1 MRLFKRRSED
11 PSPELVSATSISPDF
26 PLRQT
31 KSDIED
37 ACSPVSSQ
45 EDPTLPSSS
54 SSFSARKG
62 IATLGRKLGQ
72 RFDQLKRSESSEIL
86 SGSGRR
92 RRWSPNRKSL
102 GDIPNEKKLNLSPPS
117 PDRPKSKRISRV
129 ESLRNFIRGSE
140 RTERIEQK
148 SKSVTI
154 EEEELSNFRI
164 DKAHSEGVLKC
175 STKNLNSS
183 KNIDTLRR
191 RKEAICRSIQNLQKK
206 VPELDKLE
214 VEIARGFTV
223 SQRSISASSID
234 LKFLPR
240 TGSVK
245 RNLFNSRNIDIN
257 ANENINNNN
266 VKSERPKSS
275 MPGGVEDLLNNL
287 KLCYDESGYDSDST
301 RTGADSPDG
310 EQSTQQSSP
319 RKLSITSEDYQG
331 VDLSDSSKKLEISSA
346 DVTLK
351 NADETLN
358 ANEATLLAEDSLNSS
373 STTAMT
379 FIASNDKSTRDG
391 SPVRSKSLKSTRM
404 RNSEMQLRT
413 PKSKAVK
420 NIVTSCLLDNAASPC
435 RDTPPSLKYLQKL
448 ETTPIQY
455 YNPKRS
461 RADMEPEV
469 VESPKRKLKRKG
481 CSNSQPTK
489 SPAVSSAKK
498 LVRRELKTMKLIVQ
512 IPGNLGIFLE
522 KKEAVRPFYII
533 SMLDPK
539 GEAANSNLFRIGD
552 EIVRVCG
559 RRIRGMSEAE
569 ARNALRSCFGPVELQ
584 IARVP
589 TFAFGGE
596 FGETWI
602 ENPIVRTKSDPHV
615 WSLKE
620 AENDNMDLSITF
632 NSSQM
637 SFDDSFCNDPNEDMS
652 QDLMKED
659 SLKNCTNENVKM
671 DTDDSDDKMSCK
683 IIGALRK
690 DGINVSITT
699 MDKIGKENTGK
710 VEEKVTGMKKFQN
723 VKKRNS
729 NATLCTR
736 RATSL
741 PMDLI
746 TISLE
751 KGTTKKLGF
760 SIVGGSDSNKGNM
773 GIFVKDI
780 LAGGQAA
787 EEGSLKIGDE
797 IRAINGIPM
806 EGMTHGKALHT
817 FKAVKAGK
825 IILHVGRRDPTHKR
839 LLRR

>member
-11 PSPELVSATSISPDF
+11 TSPELVSATSISPDF
-26 PLRQT
+26 ALRET

-37 ACSPVSSQ
+37 AASPVSSQ
-45 EDPTLPSSS
+45 EDATLPSSS

-62 IATLGRKLGQ
+62 IATWSRKLGQ

-102 GDIPNEKKLNLSPPS
+102 GDVPNGKKLNLSPPS

-164 DKAHSEGVLKC
+164 DKAHSEGILKC

-191 RKEAICRSIQNLQKK
+191 KKEALCRSIQNLQKK

-214 VEIARGFTV
+214 VEIARGFAV
-223 SQRSISASSID
+223 PQRSISASSID

-245 RNLFNSRNIDIN
+245 RNLFSSRNVDIN
-257 ANENINNNN
+257 ANENINDNN

-358 ANEATLLAEDSLNSS
+358 ANEATLLAEESLNSS

-379 FIASNDKSTRDG
+379 FIATNDKFSTRDA

-404 RNSEMQLRT
+404 RNSEMHLRT

-489 SPAVSSAKK
+489 SPAVSSPKQ
-498 LVRRELKTMKLIVQ
+498 LVRRELKTMKLVVE

-539 GEAANSNLFRIGD
+539 GAAANSNLFRIGD
-552 EIVRVCG
+552 EIVRVCR
-559 RRIRGMSEAE
+559 RRIRGMSEVE

-589 TFAFGGE
+589 MFAFGGE

-620 AENDNMDLSITF
+620 AGNDNMEDSSITF

-637 SFDDSFCNDPNEDMS
+637 SFDDSFCNDPNEDM
-652 QDLMKED
+652 LMKED
-659 SLKNCTNENVKM
+659 TLSCSKENVKM
-671 DTDDSDDKMSCK
+671 DTDDSDDKMSCQ

-699 MDKIGKENTGK
+699 MDKIDKENIVK
-710 VEEKVTGMKKFQN
+710 IEEKVTGMKKFQN

-729 NATLCTR
+729 NATLSTR

-787 EEGSLKIGDE
+787 EEGTLKIGDE

-817 FKAVKAGK
+817 FKAAKAGK

-839 LLRR
+839 LLKR

>member
-26 PLRQT
+26 VLRET
-31 KSDIED
+31 KSDID
-37 ACSPVSSQ
+37 DVGSPTSSQ
-45 EDPTLPSSS
+45 EDGTLPSSSS

-62 IATLGRKLGQ
+62 ISTWGRKLG
-72 RFDQLKRSESSEIL
+72 RKFDQLKRSESSEIL

-92 RRWSPNRKSL
+92 RRWSPNRRSL
-102 GDIPNEKKLNLSPPS
+102 GDVSNEKKLNFSPS
-117 PDRPKSKRISRV
+117 PDHPKSKRISRV

-140 RTERIEQK
+140 KTERTEQK

-154 EEEELSNFRI
+154 EEEDLSNFRI
-164 DKAHSEGVLKC
+164 DKAYSEGVLKY
-175 STKNLNSS
+175 S
-183 KNIDTLRR
+183 KIINGNNIDTLRR
-191 RKEAICRSIQNLQKK
+191 RKEVLCQSIQNLQNK

-214 VEIARGFTV
+214 DEITRRFLS
-223 SQRSISASSID
+223 SQRSVSASSID
-234 LKFLPR
+234 LKCLPR
-240 TGSVK
+240 SGSVK
-245 RNLFNSRNIDIN
+245 RNLFNPRNIDIN
-257 ANENINNNN
+257 ANENISNNNN
-266 VKSERPKSS
+266 VRTERPKSA

-287 KLCYDESGYDSDST
+287 KLGYDESGYDSDST

-310 EQSTQQSSP
+310 EQSTRQSSP
-319 RKLSITSEDYQG
+319 RKFSITSEDYQG
-331 VDLSDSSKKLEISSA
+331 VDLSDSSKKFDNS
-346 DVTLK
+346 
-351 NADETLN
+351 NADETLKN
-358 ANEATLLAEDSLNSS
+358 NETLNETTLIADNDTLNSS
-373 STTAMT
+373 STTTMT
-379 FIASNDKSTRDG
+379 FIASNNDFSKRDA
-391 SPVRSKSLKSTRM
+391 SPVRSKSLKSTKL
-404 RNSEMQLRT
+404 RNSEMQFRT
-413 PKSKAVK
+413 PKGKQRK
-420 NIVTSCLLDNAASPC
+420 NIPTSCLLDNAASPC
-435 RDTPPSLKYLQKL
+435 RDTPPSLKYLQKV

-461 RADMEPEV
+461 RSDMEPEV

-481 CSNSQPTK
+481 LSNSQPTK
-489 SPAVSSAKK
+489 SPSSAQK
-498 LVRRELKTMKLIVQ
+498 LVRRELKTMKLMIE

-522 KKEAVRPFYII
+522 RKEAVRPFYVI

-539 GEAANSNLFRIGD
+539 GEAAKSNLFRIGD
-552 EIVRVCG
+552 EIVRVSG

-569 ARNALRSCFGPVELQ
+569 ARNALRNCFGPVELQ

-589 TFAFGGE
+589 TFE
-596 FGETWI
+596 FGETWM

-615 WSLKE
+615 WL
-620 AENDNMDLSITF
+620 AGDENIDDSSIIF
-632 NSSQM
+632 DSSQM
-637 SFDDSFCNDPNEDMS
+637 SFDDSFCNEEIS
-652 QDLMKED
+652 QQKED
-659 SLKNCTNENVKM
+659 SADNCIKDDIIMENLKTTVKDNMNCQ
-671 DTDDSDDKMSCK
+671 

-690 DGINVSITT
+690 DGKNVSITT
-699 MDKIGKENTGK
+699 MDKIAEENIQENT
-710 VEEKVTGMKKFQN
+710 EKITGMKKFQN
-723 VKKRNS
+723 IKKRNS
-729 NATLCTR
+729 NATLYSR

-780 LAGGQAA
+780 MAGGQAA
-787 EEGSLKIGDE
+787 DEGTLRIGDE

-806 EGMTHGKALHT
+806 EGMTHGKALQT

-825 IILHVGRRDPTHKR
+825 MILHVGRRDPTHKR